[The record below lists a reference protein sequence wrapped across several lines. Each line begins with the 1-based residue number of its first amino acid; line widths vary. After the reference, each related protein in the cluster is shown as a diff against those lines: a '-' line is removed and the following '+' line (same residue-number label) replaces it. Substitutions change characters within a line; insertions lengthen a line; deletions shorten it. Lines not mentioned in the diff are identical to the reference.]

1 MKEHLFS
8 PAVLWLTLVYSIPVG
23 LEFKCDALKTR
34 WKVYSYANYFRRLC
48 SGTVVLCE
56 TVHKHCQSDNFN
68 MPISWKSPA
77 KRHFFSALKLNIQE
91 YSTNFFFFI
100 FVAVFCTDLHVTA
113 TEARKGH
120 GREKKWRW
128 TSLTRDLAKVNHYF
142 FSSHVPC
149 GLCKQPSVLLR
160 FG

>member
-8 PAVLWLTLVYSIPVG
+8 PAVLWLTLAYSIPVG

-48 SGTVVLCE
+48 SGMVVLCE

-68 MPISWKSPA
+68 MPISYYVPCK
-77 KRHFFSALKLNIQE
+77 KTFLFNFKVK
-91 YSTNFFFFI
+91 YSRLLTKFVFFFFI

-113 TEARKGH
+113 TEPRKGH
-120 GREKKWRW
+120 GRGGKK
-128 TSLTRDLAKVNHYF
+128 TINFCKIPSYF
-142 FSSHVPC
+142 SQKFIFIFFRSHVPC
-149 GLCKQPSVLLR
+149 GAP
-160 FG
+160 